1 MKRPIFL
8 LLALGLSLSGNGRVR
23 LPSLVGSGMV
33 LQRNSDARI
42 WGRAEPG
49 RRVTVTPSWGAE
61 PAAVRADGSG
71 RWSGRIE
78 TPDAGSRIWR
88 CPCGDSTPSR

>member
-8 LLALGLSLSGNGRVR
+8 LLALGLSLPGNGRVR

-42 WGRAEPG
+42 WGGARNRLRSGPTDRAG
-49 RRVTVTPSWGAE
+49 GAS
-61 PAAVRADGSG
+61 GSKLPT
-71 RWSGRIE
+71 REAPIR
-78 TPDAGSRIWR
+78 
-88 CPCGDSTPSR
+88 